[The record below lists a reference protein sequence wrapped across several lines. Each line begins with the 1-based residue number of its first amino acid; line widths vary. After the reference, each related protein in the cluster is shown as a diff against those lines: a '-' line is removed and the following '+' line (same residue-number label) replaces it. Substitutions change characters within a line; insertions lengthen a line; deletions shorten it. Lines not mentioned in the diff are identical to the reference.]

1 MYDIDYMPAAEKYF
15 RKIKDKTLKKKYEE
29 AIYDIRQDP
38 GIGEPKRGDLY
49 GIYGYNI
56 YYNKTNYEI
65 AYSLIEDENSE
76 VVIIVMAGTREN
88 FYDALKNYIKVVKL

>member
-1 MYDIDYMPAAEKYF
+1 MYDIVYMPAAEKYF
-15 RKIKDKTLKKKYEE
+15 RKIKDKTLKKKYKE
-29 AIYDIRQDP
+29 AIYDIRQYPD
-38 GIGEPKRGDLY
+38 IGEPKRGDLS

-65 AYSLIEDENSE
+65 AYSLVEDENSE

-88 FYDALKNYIKVVKL
+88 IYDALKKYIKAVKP